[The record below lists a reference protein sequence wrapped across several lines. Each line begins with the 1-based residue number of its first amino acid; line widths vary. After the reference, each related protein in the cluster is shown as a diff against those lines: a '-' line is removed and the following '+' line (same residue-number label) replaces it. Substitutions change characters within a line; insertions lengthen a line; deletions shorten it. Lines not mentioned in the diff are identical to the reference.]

1 MLLSEVKIGDKI
13 IFVPDKYTT
22 QLSCY
27 LVEGC
32 TYTVKLVWGGKSYR
46 EREVIVTGN
55 GVEQAEYLKHFK
67 LLKDLRKEK
76 LNKIN
81 GL

>member
-32 TYTVKLVWGGKSYR
+32 TYTVKLVWGGI
-46 EREVIVTGN
+46 EVIVTGN